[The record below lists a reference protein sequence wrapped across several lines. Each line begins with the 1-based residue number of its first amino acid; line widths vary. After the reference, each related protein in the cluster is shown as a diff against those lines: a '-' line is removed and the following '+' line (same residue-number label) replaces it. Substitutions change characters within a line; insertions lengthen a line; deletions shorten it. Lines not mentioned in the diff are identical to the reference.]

1 MELGDPTYPGLF
13 LSFVISV
20 QVSRQPYS
28 CVGAQ
33 SDLMS
38 VLLPVSLVLDVSHAP
53 PTPPTRDHSWERSWC
68 AERHPRKERDPN
80 TTQ

>member
-28 CVGAQ
+28 CVEAQ
-33 SDLMS
+33 SDLIS
-38 VLLPVSLVLDVSHAP
+38 VLLPVSLVLDISNAP
-53 PTPPTRDHSWERSWC
+53 PTPPPRAHIRERS
-68 AERHPRKERDPN
+68 
-80 TTQ
+80 